1 LWKFF
6 ESMDNAISFHLTF
19 EEQNIVRECA
29 RESFIYRTLPMT
41 VAGCFFAKYFQK
53 SGLTKGHPIYG
64 MSVHYLAI
72 FGVAYLF
79 GKFSYISK
87 CKEKILK
94 RIPNSDLADA
104 VRKSNQSTIFQGNV
118 GKRHDTT
125 NTNGFGNEAEGGLM
139 QNNFSDIFDQTE
151 IMGKGFKPNNDN
163 GGEKMESK
171 AKVTYDSLRM
181 KNRQEFINQ
190 QKAAIQSQSNE
201 INDAHG
207 TAQNELMN
215 VHQSGKYGDEEIL
228 QLYASMIL
236 RKVSFQYKMIFPCE
250 MVKEKKK
257 YRTTISL
264 VEIRI
269 STAVECTA
277 QQLQAWANVGLDQ

>member
-215 VHQSGKYGDEEIL
+215 VHQSGKYGDEG
-228 QLYASMIL
+228 
-236 RKVSFQYKMIFPCE
+236 CE
-250 MVKEKKK
+250 SENVC
-257 YRTTISL
+257 S
-264 VEIRI
+264 RI
-269 STAVECTA
+269 SSVQKFCNFM
-277 QQLQAWANVGLDQ
+277 LGLNIESDLLITIFNFNEFHQNFLF